1 MKKLLILLF
10 FIFPLHAEM
19 LSSEDLM
26 YSPDQSQVKVSPS
39 GRWISFLEAQE
50 DKTKTLNI
58 IDMDSMKMYYIVKLD
73 EDNDFY
79 NYQWLTDD
87 DIFISVKSR
96 DSDDF
101 EVVVNVIEGE
111 KKPKIEQHRVK
122 AKGYIVDRLLSDPEH
137 ILFA

>member
-111 KKPKIEQHRVK
+111 KKPKTP
-122 AKGYIVDRLLSDPEH
+122 LSWLSH
-137 ILFA
+137 